1 MDALIKWW
9 FIFWTCIVGAL
20 FVQYNGL
27 FAALWYADH
36 VKLSFVIIAVFLA
49 TTIYVGVLTRR
60 LSKLKHGVVVNIEA
74 NLPMCWFSTE
84 AMNALGMIGTVAG
97 FLLMLSSAFG
107 TTIDPANTEAM
118 KRLIS
123 AAAIGLS
130 TSACAT
136 LVGLLCSTVAK
147 LQIVILEKALGD
159 VKQQPSEMPS
169 DTEEAVQQ

>member
-1 MDALIKWW
+1 MDALVKWW
-9 FIFWTCIVGAL
+9 FIFWSCIVGAA
-20 FVQYNGL
+20 FVQSFGL
-27 FAALWYADH
+27 FEALWYADH
-36 VKLSFVIIAVFLA
+36 VKLSFVIISIFVASTVFIGL
-49 TTIYVGVLTRR
+49 LTRR
-60 LSKLKHGVVVNIEA
+60 LAKMKQAAIEHIEA

-97 FLLMLSSAFG
+97 FLIMLSSAFG

-136 LVGLLCSTVAK
+136 LVGLVCATLGK
-147 LQIVILEKALGD
+147 LQIVVLEKAIDD
-159 VKQQPSEMPS
+159 VKRQSTSSSSKPE
-169 DTEEAVQQ
+169 